1 MKKIAI
7 FIKCEQGSEIMQKNI
22 LVVDDSAL
30 MRKMISDI
38 IDTDERFVI
47 ADTAS
52 NGLEAFDKVTQSAE
66 KYDVIILDINMPKM
80 TGIQLLEQFNKFGI
94 SIPVIIVSTYAREG
108 TAETIKC
115 LALGAFDFI
124 TKPGSLYETKGAEFR
139 ERLLTTM
146 ALACEGNKAS
156 GHVVPQ
162 PVKAVAPA
170 SVQPV
175 RKTENERKATGSNVL
190 VALACSTGGPKA
202 LQEVIPYLPKNLA
215 APMVIVQHMP
225 KGFTASLA
233 GRLDELSKISVKEAE
248 EGDILEAG
256 KVYIAKGGRQL
267 KIQKSGKD
275 YKIIEADE
283 PARGGLKPCA
293 DIMYESLADSDFD
306 EIVCVVLTGMGAD
319 GSSGI
324 SGLSKKRKVYVIA
337 QDEASSIVYGMPKM
351 IKMTGLTDEV
361 LDLGQI
367 ADAIT
372 RKVGVR

>member
-1 MKKIAI
+1 
-7 FIKCEQGSEIMQKNI
+7 MQKNI

-38 IDTDERFVI
+38 IDSDERFVI

-52 NGLEAFDKVTQSAE
+52 NGLEAFDKVTQNVD

-80 TGIQLLEQFNKFGI
+80 TGIQLLEQFNKYGI

-108 TAETIKC
+108 ASETIRC

-124 TKPGSLYETKGAEFR
+124 TKPGSLYETRGAEFR

-146 ALACEGNKAS
+146 ALACEEKKAPRRI
-156 GHVVPQ
+156 GIQ
-162 PVKAVAPA
+162 PVNPVPPA

-175 RKTENERKATGSNVL
+175 RKTEAERKTSGKNVL

-233 GRLDELSKISVKEAE
+233 GRLNELSQISVKEAE
-248 EGDILEAG
+248 EGDVLEAG

-267 KIQKSGKD
+267 KIQRSGKD
-275 YKIIEADE
+275 YVIIEADE